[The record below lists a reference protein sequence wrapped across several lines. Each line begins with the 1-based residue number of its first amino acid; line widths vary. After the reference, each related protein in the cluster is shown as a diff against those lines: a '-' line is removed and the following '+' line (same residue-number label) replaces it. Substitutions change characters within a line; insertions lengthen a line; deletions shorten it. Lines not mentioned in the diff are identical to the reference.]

1 MLEKQFGGICP
12 IVINEVTYYLVARTL
27 AIWFRDT
34 LVKHFSLY
42 QFGGMIHGKCETIVH
57 GIQMMFDLHLNW
69 VVL

>member
-12 IVINEVTYYLVARTL
+12 IVINEVTYYLVVRTL
-27 AIWFRDT
+27 AIQFKGT

-42 QFGGMIHGKCETIVH
+42 QVGVVTHGECETVVH
-57 GIQMMFDLHLNW
+57 GIQMMLDLHLNG

>member
-12 IVINEVTYYLVARTL
+12 IVINEVTYCLVARTL
-27 AIWFRDT
+27 AIQFKGT

-42 QFGGMIHGKCETIVH
+42 QVGVVTHGECETVVH
-57 GIQMMFDLHLNW
+57 GIQMMLDLHLNG